1 MRNPK
6 RIKTTLQAIEEI
18 WKLYPDL
25 RLGQLICNVYR
36 DPALYYVED
45 DELVKALQE
54 VYLPEPTIVYGKRK
68 LDDGSYVEDKNMIA
82 RKFGDTLQACF
93 ICKKAKTC
101 EAKTIKDC
109 KPDKLENVV
118 CMSDEDVWKVD

>member
-6 RIKTTLQAIEEI
+6 RIKKVLNAIQEI
-18 WKLYPDL
+18 WELYPDM

-36 DPALYYVED
+36 DPALYHIED
-45 DELVKALQE
+45 KDLVKALQE

-68 LDDGSYVEDKNMIA
+68 LEDGSYVEDKNLIS
-82 RKFGDTLQACF
+82 RKFGERLQACF

-101 EAKTIKDC
+101 TAKNIKEC
-109 KPDKLENVV
+109 KPDKHENIV
-118 CMSDEDVWKVD
+118 CFSGEDLWKD